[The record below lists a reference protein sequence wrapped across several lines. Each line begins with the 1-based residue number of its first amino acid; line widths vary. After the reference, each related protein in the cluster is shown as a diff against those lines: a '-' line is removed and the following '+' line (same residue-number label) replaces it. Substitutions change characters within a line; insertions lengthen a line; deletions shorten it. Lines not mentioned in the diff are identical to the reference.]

1 MINCST
7 LAPVLRLK
15 KKRRCPIFF
24 IGKSCGPHID
34 LSFCNHHSIFGIS
47 LDSFENIDMYGHI
60 NAYTCVSDEKV
71 YLIEMEFNVYSHS

>member
-1 MINCST
+1 M
-7 LAPVLRLK
+7 
-15 KKRRCPIFF
+15 FF

-71 YLIEMEFNVYSHS
+71 YLIEMEFNVYSHSWYDDFMTAAMLALRDSKSSW